1 MTSHVARGA
10 FGALRASLRVSSEV
24 WKMAECESVVLT
36 SFVTQVR
43 GVMFYSR
50 QVHGARLA
58 ERVALVRRPDNLY
71 DNNYLDVRVAYR
83 SCWVI

>member
-1 MTSHVARGA
+1 MTSHVACGA
-10 FGALRASLRVSSEV
+10 FGALRASLRVLSVV

-43 GVMFYSR
+43 GIMFYGW

-58 ERVALVRRPDNLY
+58 ERVALVRRPDNPH
-71 DNNYLDVRVAYR
+71 DNNYLDVRVAYC

>member
-1 MTSHVARGA
+1 M
-10 FGALRASLRVSSEV
+10 
-24 WKMAECESVVLT
+24 MAECESVVLAF
-36 SFVTQVR
+36 FVAQVR
-43 GVMFYSR
+43 GVMFYGL

-58 ERVALVRRPDNLY
+58 ERVVLVRRPDNPY